1 MATQAGCLSPQE
13 GFVCE
18 ERRPR
23 SRSTEATL
31 STFRAGTAV
40 PAPRSAARQLSST
53 RALTPKSGPSFLRP
67 QPRGAAAP

>member
-18 ERRPR
+18 ERRPQR
-23 SRSTEATL
+23 TEAPL